1 MSLIHL
7 EDMLDLYQR
16 GLRESEEPDDID
28 ETHGRVG
35 GLAYSEGDVNV
46 EVGQGPALLRMR
58 IATCAHVITNRKL
71 ALGTRGPRLPP
82 GQAITALGRGL
93 EVGSPDSWLL

>member
-7 EDMLDLYQR
+7 EDMLDKYLR
-16 GLRESEEPDDID
+16 GLRKSKEPDNVD

-35 GLAYSEGDVNV
+35 GLAQSEGDVDV
-46 EVGQGPALLRMR
+46 EVGQGPALLRMGS
-58 IATCAHVITNRKL
+58 ATCARFITNWKL
-71 ALGTRGPRLPP
+71 ALRTRGPRLPP

-93 EVGSPDSWLL
+93 EVGSPDSRLL

>member
-1 MSLIHL
+1 MAFRQKV
-7 EDMLDLYQR
+7 LDSYLR
-16 GLRESEEPDDID
+16 GLRKSEEPDNVD

-58 IATCAHVITNRKL
+58 IATCARVITNRKL

-82 GQAITALGRGL
+82 GQAITALWRGL